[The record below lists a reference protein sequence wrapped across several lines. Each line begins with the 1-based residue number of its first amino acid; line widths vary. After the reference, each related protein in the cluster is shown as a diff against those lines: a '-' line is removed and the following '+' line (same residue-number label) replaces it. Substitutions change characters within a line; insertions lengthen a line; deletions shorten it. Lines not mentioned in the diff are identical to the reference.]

1 MAIRTASA
9 ASPPAPAARP
19 RYHRAVRSRLRA
31 LALPALLVV
40 VSCGGAR
47 APAAPA
53 AAKTAPG
60 ATSAAAP
67 ADAKL
72 VEMVTPSRLLP
83 DLAGER
89 GVVAHDGG
97 QRRVLLDRMRMIT
110 RDDGAIERAT
120 ELLPR
125 GNVSAVALPSR
136 LGGGYLFHANTGSG
150 AQLWRATDW
159 LSRLRP
165 LVQLSAVVDTIV
177 PGFDR
182 LYVRYQSNGRLAAI
196 DADTGEPRGLG
207 TLPAAAAYG
216 RLAFADGWRAVVD
229 TDLRGPLATFDAGA
243 TWRSVGV
250 AERPLSIDVVNGDP
264 AVTVAGGRY
273 LVDARGAVT
282 FRPDTPR
289 EPGAP
294 SDDLEIPTRQPGLL
308 GKKPLRAALEDGF
321 PDSLT
326 TAIVA
331 RGGALVRV
339 SLHDGTT
346 LATAEDAY
354 PDRLAACHAL
364 RIGAGYGFLCGER
377 DGATTVSEFAPP
389 FALRPALRFAKPR
402 FVAASGNGAIVVR
415 GACEDPTSATAA
427 AIEDSARP
435 YCIRSAAGELH
446 EIRIKGEIG
455 VERVIAL
462 ASGRVVVLVPPR
474 GGSAG
479 QITILG
485 GSAATTLPLVLPS
498 NPPFVDRLLRRGM
511 WLDGFEERETGVL
524 TGWVEAGG
532 PVIGVRIKLDG
543 NVTAGDVRE
552 DAGGAI
558 LAGRF
563 GLSLGEGG
571 RVAETTD
578 GGLHW
583 DVLDLPERDDEAE
596 RAGPTRAC
604 GPAGCVIGGWLRVGW
619 GKAESDDDM
628 RSAAAPPPS
637 YTPTR
642 SSPQIGFTCEL
653 GAVATPPL
661 AVARA
666 AAPKV
671 VGKPA
676 SSAMPRP
683 FGPAGVVATRSSR
696 SAIGPGAAAPVT
708 PNGWSSFRNT
718 PAPALVDGEI
728 GIDNGPYADTVMVH
742 AYAWGKRGAD
752 WSRAGRWQVRFDD
765 RFDAGG
771 GVRSSAVSS
780 SLWADEVQAAE
791 AIGAGGYGAAA
802 WAAYLDPSGKSAFT
816 HACHG
821 SVCSFFAVT
830 EGQPVLPV
838 RDAQGRSGT
847 MLRPFPNGAVRV
859 GETWYVITQGSLYEA
874 VILWRIDLGV
884 ARQLGT
890 YFRPARYGLESPR
903 IVRRAFGG
911 AVGLLVTGPPEPGDR
926 VGSWYVLP
934 VNPEN
939 GEISEAVQLVRRDLA
954 GIALDRCAAGRDG
967 WVIDTAFDTSAS
979 VEVNGSYGALD
990 AIEMRARMDS
1000 GTLCIEA
1007 LASRVDGLSSK
1018 PKTPGAKVT
1027 APKPGPAAAIA
1038 DAAAIPLAATERGTG
1053 RRWALS
1059 CKPRGLSGQKP

>member
-1 MAIRTASA
+1 
-9 ASPPAPAARP
+9 
-19 RYHRAVRSRLRA
+19 
-31 LALPALLVV
+31 
-40 VSCGGAR
+40 
-47 APAAPA
+47 
-53 AAKTAPG
+53 
-60 ATSAAAP
+60 
-67 ADAKL
+67 
-72 VEMVTPSRLLP
+72 MVTPSRLLP

-89 GVVAHDGG
+89 GVVARDGA
-97 QRRVLLDRMRMIT
+97 QRRVLLDRMRIIT

-120 ELLPR
+120 DLLPR

-150 AQLWRATDW
+150 AQIWRATDW
-159 LSRLRP
+159 LAKLKP
-165 LVQLSAVVDTIV
+165 LVQLSAVVDAIV

-196 DADTGEPRGLG
+196 DAETGDPRGLG

-243 TWRSVGV
+243 TWRSVGI
-250 AERPLSIDVVNGDP
+250 AERPLSIDVVTGDP

-282 FRPDTPR
+282 FRPDVAR

-294 SDDLEIPTRQPGLL
+294 LDEVEIATRQPGLL

-339 SLHDGTT
+339 SLHDGSA

-354 PDRLAACHAL
+354 PDRLAACHSL
-364 RIGAGYGFLCGER
+364 RVGAGFGFLCGER
-377 DGATTVSEFAPP
+377 DGATSVYEFVAPL
-389 FALRPALRFAKPR
+389 ALRPALRFARPR
-402 FVAASGNGAIVVR
+402 FVAASGNGALVVR
-415 GACEDPTSATAA
+415 GACEDPGSGAASAL
-427 AIEDSARP
+427 EDGARP
-435 YCIRSAAGELH
+435 YCIRSAAGALH

-462 ASGRVVVLVPPR
+462 ANGRVVVLVPPR
-474 GGSAG
+474 GGSPG
-479 QITILG
+479 QITLLG
-485 GSAATTLPLVLPS
+485 GMAATTITLALPAE
-498 NPPFVDRLLRRGM
+498 PPFVDRLLRRGM
-511 WLDGFEERETGVL
+511 WLDGFEEREPGVL
-524 TGWVEAGG
+524 GGWVEAGG

-543 NVTAGDVRE
+543 KVTAGDVRD

-571 RVAETTD
+571 RAAETTD

-583 DVLDLPERDDEAE
+583 EVLDLPERDDEAE
-596 RAGPTRAC
+596 RSGPTRAC
-604 GPAGCVIGGWLRVGW
+604 GPAGCAIGGWLRVGW
-619 GKAESDDDM
+619 GKAESEDDM
-628 RSAAAPPPS
+628 RPAAPPPPS

-642 SSPQIGFTCEL
+642 SSPQLGFTCDL
-653 GAVATPPL
+653 GAAATPPL
-661 AVARA
+661 PVVKAVAAR
-666 AAPKV
+666 V
-671 VGKPA
+671 VGKTAAVPK
-676 SSAMPRP
+676 RP
-683 FGPAGVVATRSSR
+683 GPAGVIGTMAGRFAV
-696 SAIGPGAAAPVT
+696 GPGVTAPVT
-708 PNGWSSFRNT
+708 PNGWGSFRNM
-718 PAPALVDGEI
+718 PAPTLVDGEI
-728 GIDNGPYADTVMVH
+728 GIDNGPYADTIMVH

-765 RFDAGG
+765 RFDPGG

-780 SLWADEVQAAE
+780 SLWADEIQAAE

-816 HACHG
+816 HACRG

-830 EGQPVLPV
+830 DGQPVLPV
-838 RDAQGRSGT
+838 RDATGRTGT
-847 MLRPFPNGAVRV
+847 MLRPYPNGAVHV
-859 GETWYVITQGSLYEA
+859 GETWYVITQGSTYEA

-911 AVGLLVTGPPEPGDR
+911 AVGLLVAGPPEPGDR

-934 VNPEN
+934 VNPES
-939 GEISEAVQLVRRDLA
+939 GEIGEAVQLVRRDLA
-954 GIALDRCAAGRDG
+954 GIVPERCAPGRDG
-967 WVIDTAFDTSAS
+967 WVVDTGFDASAS
-979 VEVNGSYGALD
+979 IDVNGSYGAFD

-1000 GTLCIEA
+1000 GSLCIEG

-1018 PKTPGAKVT
+1018 LKTPEAKI
-1027 APKPGPAAAIA
+1027 APPKPAPAASIA

-1059 CKPRGLSGQKP
+1059 CKPRRLFGQKP

>member
-1 MAIRTASA
+1 
-9 ASPPAPAARP
+9 
-19 RYHRAVRSRLRA
+19 
-31 LALPALLVV
+31 
-40 VSCGGAR
+40 
-47 APAAPA
+47 
-53 AAKTAPG
+53 
-60 ATSAAAP
+60 
-67 ADAKL
+67 
-72 VEMVTPSRLLP
+72 MVTPSRLLP

-110 RDDGAIERAT
+110 RDDGAIERAAD
-120 ELLPR
+120 LLPR

-136 LGGGYLFHANTGSG
+136 LGGGYLFHANNGSG
-150 AQLWRATDW
+150 AQIWRATDW
-159 LSRLRP
+159 LSKLRP
-165 LVQLSAVVDTIV
+165 LVQLSAVVDSIV

-196 DADTGEPRGLG
+196 DAETGEPRGLG

-243 TWRSVGV
+243 TWRPIGV
-250 AERPLSIDVVNGDP
+250 AERPLSIDVVGGDP

-282 FRPDTPR
+282 FRPDAPR
-289 EPGAP
+289 DPGAP
-294 SDDLEIPTRQPGLL
+294 ADDLDVSTRQPGLL

-339 SLHDGTT
+339 SLHDGSTI
-346 LATAEDAY
+346 ATAEDAY

-364 RIGAGYGFLCGER
+364 RVGAGHGFLCGER
-377 DGATTVSEFAPP
+377 DGATTVYEFAPP

-402 FVAASGNGAIVVR
+402 FVASSGNGAVVVR
-415 GACEDPTSATAA
+415 GPCEDPTSPTAA
-427 AIEDSARP
+427 ALEDGARP

-485 GSAATTLPLVLPS
+485 GAAATTIPLVLPS
-498 NPPFVDRLLRRGM
+498 EPPFVDRLLRRGM
-511 WLDGFEERETGVL
+511 WLDGFEEREKGVL

-532 PVIGVRIKLDG
+532 PVIGVSIKLDG
-543 NVTAGDVRE
+543 KVTAGDVRA

-571 RVAETTD
+571 RAAETTD

-583 DVLDLPERDDEAE
+583 EVLDLPERDDEAE
-596 RAGPTRAC
+596 RSGPTRAC

-628 RSAAAPPPS
+628 RSAAAPPSS

-642 SSPQIGFTCEL
+642 SSPQLGFTCEL

-661 AVARA
+661 AVVKA
-666 AAPKV
+666 AAPKILV
-671 VGKPA
+671 KA
-676 SSAMPRP
+676 AAIPRP
-683 FGPAGVVATRSSR
+683 FGPAGVVATPSSR
-696 SAIGPGAAAPVT
+696 YATGPGATAPVM
-708 PNGWSSFRNT
+708 PSGWSSFRNT
-718 PAPALVDGEI
+718 PAPALADGEI

-765 RFDAGG
+765 RFDPGG

-780 SLWADEVQAAE
+780 SPWADEVAAAE
-791 AIGAGGYGAAA
+791 SIGAGGYGAAA
-802 WAAYLDPSGKSAFT
+802 WTAYLDPGGKSAFT
-816 HACHG
+816 HACRG

-830 EGQPVLPV
+830 DRQPVLPV
-838 RDAQGRSGT
+838 RDAQGRTGT
-847 MLRPFPNGAVRV
+847 MLRPFPNGAVHV
-859 GETWYVITQGSLYEA
+859 GETWYVITQGSSYEA

-890 YFRPARYGLESPR
+890 YFRPARSGLDSPR

-911 AVGLLVTGPPEPGDR
+911 AVGLLVAGPPEPGER

-939 GEISEAVQLVRRDLA
+939 GEIGEAVQLVRRDLA
-954 GIALDRCAAGRDG
+954 GLTLERCVAGRDG
-967 WVIDTAFDTSAS
+967 WVVDTGFDPSAS
-979 VEVNGSYGALD
+979 IDVNGSYGAFD

-1000 GTLCIEA
+1000 GTLCVEA